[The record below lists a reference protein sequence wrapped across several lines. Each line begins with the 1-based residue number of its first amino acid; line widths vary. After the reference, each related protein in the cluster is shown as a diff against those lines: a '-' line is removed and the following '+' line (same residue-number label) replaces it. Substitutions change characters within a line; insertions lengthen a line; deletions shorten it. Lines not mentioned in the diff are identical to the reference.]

1 MVKMNEPWREQ
12 LAEYTRLSYAG
23 ELTFPV
29 FVGKLSELGVER
41 YHTDYC
47 REENTYYCA
56 DGRSH
61 VVAVPHPQQAIGDT
75 FKASDIEAAVRQSQ
89 RNEHTYQDFIRK
101 TKAAGCVG
109 YLVQI
114 AGRRALYLGR
124 LGEVLT
130 EPFPA
135 APRD

>member
-1 MVKMNEPWREQ
+1 MSDSLTEK
-12 LAEYTRLSYAG
+12 LDEYTRLSYAG
-23 ELTFPV
+23 ELVFPV
-29 FVGKLSELGVER
+29 FIGKLAELDVER

-47 REENTYYCA
+47 RGENTYYFA

-61 VVAVPHPQQAIGDT
+61 VVAVPHPEQVIGDA
-75 FKASDIEAAVRQSQ
+75 FNANEIEAAVRQSQ

-109 YLVQI
+109 YFVQI
-114 AGRRALYLGR
+114 TGRQALYFGR
-124 LGEVLT
+124 KGEIHI